1 MNRFSF
7 PENFGSGV
15 GNGGKSSVLSFA
27 ELMQCVGVHNFQ
39 HSWDSALDSYP
50 LAAHYAL
57 PVPVRKESD
66 KVTLCN
72 YVHRVNH
79 FHLCTGLN
87 SAVVLYLLFITLLN
101 LGS

>member
-1 MNRFSF
+1 MNHFSF
-7 PENFGSGV
+7 PETFGSGV
-15 GNGGKSSVLSFA
+15 DNGGKSSVLSFA

-50 LAAHYAL
+50 LAAHCVL

-66 KVTLCN
+66 KVHVTLCN
-72 YVHRVNH
+72 YVSICRLRRVNH

-87 SAVVLYLLFITLLN
+87 SAIV
-101 LGS
+101 